1 MKADTKWV
9 VKQLKML
16 PKVKAK
22 PGFVKSLMRKIDRY
36 VKD

>member
-16 PKVKAK
+16 PKIKTNK
-22 PGFVKSLMRKIDRY
+22 DFMDKLMKKIKRFTSS
-36 VKD
+36 